1 MGFAQW
7 RHRRKPPC
15 VLLLLLKEPQAVY
28 SFNEIA
34 TNVKKAVRDLIYF
47 NWHISHTIS
56 DNMQYAY
63 RLQNFLLVPFG
74 FFVALC

>member
-7 RHRRKPPC
+7 RHRRKPPGE
-15 VLLLLLKEPQAVY
+15 LLLLLTEPQAVY
-28 SFNEIA
+28 FSNEIA

-63 RLQNFLLVPFG
+63 RLQNFLLVPFR
-74 FFVALC
+74 FLVTLW